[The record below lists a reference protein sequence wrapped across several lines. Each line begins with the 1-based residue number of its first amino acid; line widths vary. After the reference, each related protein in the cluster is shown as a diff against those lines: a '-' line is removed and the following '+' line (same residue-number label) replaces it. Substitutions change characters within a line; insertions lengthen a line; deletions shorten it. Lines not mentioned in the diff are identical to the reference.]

1 MTKNLVNFHVSSRKS
16 KVQSFRWKRTEEL
29 CLVTLKSNAKFEEK
43 LTLDSENGM
52 RNLVNFNASSGKSEK
67 LHFDVMLLLKV
78 YYARAKIVQR
88 SYVITLKND
97 AKFEKELTSA
107 LKNDMNNLVNFDPTL
122 KSLKTC
128 TLMGSF
134 WLKYVMFEPKSYRGV
149 MCHETEGWCNI

>member
-1 MTKNLVNFHVSSRKS
+1 M
-16 KVQSFRWKRTEEL
+16 
-29 CLVTLKSNAKFEEK
+29 
-43 LTLDSENGM
+43 
-52 RNLVNFNASSGKSEK
+52 NFNASSGKSEK

-128 TLMGSF
+128 FLMGSF
-134 WLKYVMFEPKSYRGV
+134 
-149 MCHETEGWCNI
+149 

>member
-1 MTKNLVNFHVSSRKS
+1 M
-16 KVQSFRWKRTEEL
+16 
-29 CLVTLKSNAKFEEK
+29 
-43 LTLDSENGM
+43 
-52 RNLVNFNASSGKSEK
+52 NFNASSGKSEK

-107 LKNDMNNLVNFDPTL
+107 LKNDMNNLVNFDPIL

-134 WLKYVMFEPKSYRGV
+134 
-149 MCHETEGWCNI
+149 